1 MKKLEKSDTLYV
13 LHILEAIDKVE
24 GYLGDVTYD
33 DFFKNNLLID
43 GVARE
48 LGIIGEAAN
57 NLSIPFREK
66 YPEIPYA
73 PMIAM
78 RNYLIHEYFGVDN
91 ETVWR
96 TCKESLPEL
105 KKILLPLRPGQNL

>member
-1 MKKLEKSDTLYV
+1 MRKMEKSDTLYV
-13 LHILEAIDKVE
+13 LHILEAIDKIE
-24 GYLGDVTYD
+24 GYLGDIAYD

-57 NLSIPFREK
+57 HLTASFKEK
-66 YPEIPYA
+66 HPEIPYS

-78 RNYLIHEYFGVDN
+78 RNYLIHEYFGVND
-91 ETVWR
+91 ETVWK
-96 TCKESLPEL
+96 TCKEDLPEL
-105 KKILLPLRPGQNL
+105 KKILLPLRSE

>member
-1 MKKLEKSDTLYV
+1 MEKSDALFV
-13 LHILEAIDKVE
+13 SHILEAIDKIE
-24 GYLGDVTYD
+24 SYLGDVTYEN
-33 DFFKNNLLID
+33 FFKNNLLID

-57 NLSIPFREK
+57 HLSTSFREGH
-66 YPEIPYA
+66 PEIPYA

-91 ETVWR
+91 ETVWK
-96 TCKESLPEL
+96 TCKESLPALRET
-105 KKILLPLRPGQNL
+105 LLPLGIQE